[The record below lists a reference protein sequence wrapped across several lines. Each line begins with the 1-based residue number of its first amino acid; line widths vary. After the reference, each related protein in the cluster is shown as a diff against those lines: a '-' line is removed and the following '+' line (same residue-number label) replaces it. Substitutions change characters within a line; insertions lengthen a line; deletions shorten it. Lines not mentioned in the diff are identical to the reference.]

1 MAKIQIL
8 PKREEFM
15 PTSVPSLSSTVRRQL
30 GKSLRSYYAESMNEP
45 VSERIEA
52 LLARLDVP
60 RR

>member
-1 MAKIQIL
+1 MAKTQIL

-15 PTSVPSLSSTVRRQL
+15 PASVPSLSSTVRRQL
-30 GKSLRSYYAESMNEP
+30 GKSLRSYYAASMNEP